1 MDETDEEIG
10 KWIDFYEQIKT
21 QGPPQEKSPDRRNL
35 GSSSTKVD
43 ESDESEQEEPSD
55 NETNF
60 SIATSEGAQD
70 DCRGYQWKKT

>member
-43 ESDESEQEEPSD
+43 ESDESEQEEPSNIKHVTIQNYYD
-55 NETNF
+55 IMIIDKGFIE
-60 SIATSEGAQD
+60 
-70 DCRGYQWKKT
+70 

>member
-43 ESDESEQEEPSD
+43 ESDESEQEEPSNIKHVTIQNYYD
-55 NETNF
+55 
-60 SIATSEGAQD
+60 IMIID
-70 DCRGYQWKKT
+70 KGYIE